1 MERYYYQRGIKIPVT
16 EVEGVMAVQ
25 IDSASRDSNR
35 AQAFGQLIQAV
46 PEAGFAV
53 DAPTEEL
60 EALTSARWVFLQPTR
75 DFRESFR
82 SRGDGPSGVQAVG
95 QVYQKEDGHILIGS
109 SNLIVQ
115 LSPELSDKAA
125 RQELK
130 KRNLKILRALAFA
143 KNQFQVEVDPAEDAL
158 KVANDLQESNI
169 AVAAE
174 PEFIE
179 FIGQRLRPTD
189 PTYVQQ
195 WHLNNPGGSGGVV
208 GADIAAERA
217 WDFTL
222 GRGVRVAVIDN
233 GFDVTH
239 QDLTVGIVTESGFFN
254 SAGTFRQT
262 LTGFPDSNHGTFCA
276 GMVGARQNNDRDG
289 CGSAPEC
296 ELMLLAA
303 LGDQVGTQA
312 TLARAVAY
320 AANPRLEVTGA
331 SATSGADVIVSS
343 LGPNGANWALTSVLD
358 NAIMFATRQGRRGR
372 GTPIFWASSNGN
384 NVDISLDQVVSHP
397 NVIAV
402 GRSRRNDMEDNSARG
417 AQLDF
422 LAPGVNVTST
432 ASGGGTRMDTGTS
445 FAAPLAAG
453 VGALVLGINPDLTA
467 EDVRRI
473 MRDTCDKIGG
483 ATYDSFGHND
493 DYGHG
498 RINAFRAIIRGL
510 QSIAVQ
516 GNFDTDHDGDRLAEI
531 PVTSP
536 WGIGTL
542 KFRGNSITHL
552 AMAPN
557 GTRFNGWLLNTVDN
571 RFPQKGNFI
580 GNRRSELLVTS
591 PWGIGV
597 LQRFRSTYRALMLA
611 SNGTRFGG
619 WLLNTAD
626 NEFGPVGDFDGDGRK
641 EILVR
646 SPWGIGVLKLTTGS
660 SGTYNFQPLM
670 MAANGT
676 RFDGWLL
683 NTTDNQLGPIG
694 DFDGDGRD
702 EIMISSPW
710 GLGMLKLSGNTFDVV
725 MMAPNGT
732 RFGNWLLN
740 TADNWLGPV
749 GDFDGDGRD
758 EIMISSPWGLGMLKL
773 FGNSFDVVTMAP
785 NGTRFG
791 GWLLNTFDNRLWA
804 AADLNGDG
812 RDELFISSPW
822 GIGVLAMSAG
832 RMDSL
837 MLAPNGTRFGGW
849 LLNTA
854 DNQFRNFQDMTGVGK
869 SSILVES
876 PWGIGIMTLGGST
889 FQVPFM
895 APNGTR
901 LGNWLLNTHDNEF

>member
-1 MERYYYQRGIKIPVT
+1 M
-16 EVEGVMAVQ
+16 MAVQ

-35 AQAFGQLIQAV
+35 VQEFGQQIEAV
-46 PEAGFAV
+46 PEAGFTV
-53 DAPTEEL
+53 DVPTEEL
-60 EALTSARWVFLQPTR
+60 EALTSASWVFLQTTG
-75 DFRESFR
+75 DFRKSVR
-82 SRGDGPSGVQAVG
+82 SRDDRPSGVQAIG

-125 RQELK
+125 RRELK
-130 KRNLKILRALAFA
+130 KRNLNILRVLAFA

-169 AVAAE
+169 ALAAE

-189 PTYVQQ
+189 PTYGRQ
-195 WHLNNPGGSGGVV
+195 WHLNNLGGSGGVV

-222 GRGVRVAVIDN
+222 GQGVRVAVIDN

-239 QDLTVGIVTESGFFN
+239 QDLRAGIVAESGFFN

-262 LTGFPDSNHGTFCA
+262 LASFPDSNHGTFCA
-276 GMVGARQNNDRDG
+276 GMVGARQNNGRDG

-296 ELMLLAA
+296 QLMLVAA

-320 AANPRLEVTGA
+320 AANPRLEITGA
-331 SATSGADVIVSS
+331 SAISGADVIVSS

-358 NAIMFATRQGRRGR
+358 NAFSFATRQGRRGR

-384 NVDISLDQVVSHP
+384 NVDISLDQIVSHP

-402 GRSRRNDMEDNSARG
+402 GRSRRNDTEDNSARG
-417 AQLDF
+417 GQLDF
-422 LAPGVNVTST
+422 LAPGVNVVST
-432 ASGGGTRMDTGTS
+432 ASGGGTRMATGTS
-445 FAAPLAAG
+445 YAAPLAAG

-467 EDVRRI
+467 EGVRRI

-483 ATYDSFGHND
+483 ANYDSSGHND

-498 RINAFRAIIRGL
+498 RVNAFRAIIRSL
-510 QSIAVQ
+510 QSISIN
-516 GNFDTDHDGDRLAEI
+516 GIFDTDHDGDRLGEI

-542 KFRGNSITHL
+542 KFRANSITHL

-557 GTRFNGWLLNTVDN
+557 GRRLNGWLLNTVDN

-580 GNRRSELLVTS
+580 GNRKSELLVTS

-597 LQRFRSTYRALMLA
+597 LQQFRSTYRAIMLA
-611 SNGTRFGG
+611 RNGTRFGG

-626 NEFGPVGDFDGDGRK
+626 NEFGPVGDFDGDLRK
-641 EILVR
+641 EILVH
-646 SPWGIGVLKLTTGS
+646 SPWGIGVLKLTTGPS
-660 SGTYNFQPLM
+660 RTYNFQLLM

-683 NTTDNQLGPIG
+683 NITDNQLGPVG

-702 EIMISSPW
+702 EIIIFSPW
-710 GLGMLKLSGNTFDVV
+710 GLGMLKLSGSSFEVV

-732 RFGNWLLN
+732 RFGDWLLN

-773 FGNSFDVVTMAP
+773 SGNSLVAVTMAP

-791 GWLLNTFDNRLWA
+791 Q
-804 AADLNGDG
+804 
-812 RDELFISSPW
+812 SH
-822 GIGVLAMSAG
+822 
-832 RMDSL
+832 
-837 MLAPNGTRFGGW
+837 
-849 LLNTA
+849 
-854 DNQFRNFQDMTGVGK
+854 
-869 SSILVES
+869 ILHFN
-876 PWGIGIMTLGGST
+876 IK
-889 FQVPFM
+889 
-895 APNGTR
+895 
-901 LGNWLLNTHDNEF
+901 

>member
-1 MERYYYQRGIKIPVT
+1 MERYYYQRGKKISVT

-46 PEAGFAV
+46 PEAGFTV

-60 EALTSARWVFLQPTR
+60 EALASARWVFLQPTR

-82 SRGDGPSGVQAVG
+82 SRDDGPSGVQAIG

-125 RQELK
+125 RRELK

-179 FIGQRLRPTD
+179 FIGHRLRPTD
-189 PTYVQQ
+189 PTYGQQ

-217 WDFTL
+217 WDFTR
-222 GRGVRVAVIDN
+222 GQGVRVAVIDN

-239 QDLTVGIVTESGFFN
+239 QDLRAGIVAESGFFN
-254 SAGTFRQT
+254 SASTFRQT

-276 GMVGARQNNDRDG
+276 GMVGARQNNGRDG

-296 ELMLLAA
+296 QLMLLAA

-402 GRSRRNDMEDNSARG
+402 GRSQRNDTEDNSARG
-417 AQLDF
+417 TQLDF

-432 ASGGGTRMDTGTS
+432 ASGGGTRMASGTS
-445 FAAPLAAG
+445 YAAPLAAG

-483 ATYDSFGHND
+483 ATYDSSGHND

-510 QSIAVQ
+510 QSIALQ

-597 LQRFRSTYRALMLA
+597 LQRFRSSYRALMLA

-646 SPWGIGVLKLTTGS
+646 SPWGIGVLKLTTGP
-660 SGTYNFQPLM
+660 GRTYNFQPLM

-683 NTTDNQLGPIG
+683 NTTDNQLGPVG

-710 GLGMLKLSGNTFDVV
+710 GLGMLKLSGNSFEVV

-732 RFGNWLLN
+732 RFGDWLLN

-749 GDFDGDGRD
+749 GDFDGDGKD

-773 FGNSFDVVTMAP
+773 SGDSLDVVMMAP

-822 GIGVLAMSAG
+822 GIGVLAISAG
-832 RMDSL
+832 RMNSL

-869 SSILVES
+869 SSILIES

-889 FQVPFM
+889 FQVPVM